1 MCKYVYVY
9 ICIYLYVYTLTQSH
23 SQTLSSPY
31 VLPSEEEPQTVSFL
45 WIDTQQAKTNGC
57 HSIWAGR
64 NKPYI
69 VINLQCSCVCSWK
82 TQVFVMFFCACLP
95 SRTLPVDYV
104 HFFKRELFWPLR
116 GKRNTV
122 KSRVLFIQTR
132 LSVGLAPLESL
143 RPQGYTTLFGASGCN
158 GAWSTRGSW
167 RVSPVIWATTMT
179 GDGRNPIKMP
189 MTCWMVYELRWNSH
203 WEIGNTLEPLKTKTF
218 RSPQKP
224 VFLVFHPSASRW
236 CPGILGTRHCRHY
249 LNQFDRRDAEEILT
263 WPPLLGWLGMTDD
276 RQGIPLGKWLIASYC
291 NYPWI
296 SPLMMMG
303 L

>member
-69 VINLQCSCVCSWK
+69 VINLECSCVCSWK

-104 HFFKRELFWPLR
+104 HFFKRELFDLYAAKGTPWNP
-116 GKRNTV
+116 GFCSFKPD
-122 KSRVLFIQTR
+122 F
-132 LSVGLAPLESL
+132 LSDW
-143 RPQGYTTLFGASGCN
+143 RP
-158 GAWSTRGSW
+158 W
-167 RVSPVIWATTMT
+167 RVCGPKVILRSLGPAVATVP
-179 GDGRNPIKMP
+179 GRPGGP
-189 MTCWMVYELRWNSH
+189 EELA
-203 WEIGNTLEPLKTKTF
+203 L
-218 RSPQKP
+218 
-224 VFLVFHPSASRW
+224 
-236 CPGILGTRHCRHY
+236 
-249 LNQFDRRDAEEILT
+249 
-263 WPPLLGWLGMTDD
+263 
-276 RQGIPLGKWLIASYC
+276 
-291 NYPWI
+291 
-296 SPLMMMG
+296 
-303 L
+303 